1 MKKRLVD
8 LIVVL
13 GIVLVI
19 VLVLLGCTSNTR
31 ARIYG
36 GTSTVNVKS
45 GYKVTEATWKGSDLW
60 YFIEP
65 MEDDYQP
72 KVKELV
78 EDSRLGIIEG
88 KVRFV
93 ESK

>member
-1 MKKRLVD
+1 MKNRLVD
-8 LIVVL
+8 FIVVL
-13 GIVLVI
+13 AILLVI
-19 VLVLLGCTSNTR
+19 LMVLFGCTSNTR

-45 GYKVTEATWKGSDLW
+45 GYKVTVATWKGSDLW

-72 KVKELV
+72 KVKELI

-93 ESK
+93 ESR